1 MKIHEEHCKES
12 LSCMSVKT
20 MQLLTQMILSYIV
33 LCRWQRLNLQEM
45 LEIDQELCMME
56 AFGNLGSGK
65 KCRCLPTARFNANIQ
80 ILDSFDSFTIQRSI
94 SRLQVRFIS
103 CYCSTA
109 KDPVL
114 KCNLFEKKATSDYD
128 LEGFWAVHASMYIQ
142 RAWWICTYMFPE
154 VYRARGSQ
162 PITKRIT
169 SLPPAAGKIALRFL
183 S

>member
-1 MKIHEEHCKES
+1 
-12 LSCMSVKT
+12 
-20 MQLLTQMILSYIV
+20 
-33 LCRWQRLNLQEM
+33 
-45 LEIDQELCMME
+45 MME

-114 KCNLFEKKATSDYD
+114 KCTLFEKKQLRTMTWKGSGRCMHPCTFKELGEFALTC
-128 LEGFWAVHASMYIQ
+128 FRRYIGPGGRNQ
-142 RAWWICTYMFPE
+142 LQN
-154 VYRARGSQ
+154 V
-162 PITKRIT
+162 
-169 SLPPAAGKIALRFL
+169 
-183 S
+183 